1 MAKAFSLVDWYGE
14 HMLFRTTFVPLPETF
29 LRILLSKRPSFVMY
43 IFSTCIH
50 IAFYLFFQMEILR
63 PHLVT
68 SELFFD
74 VLHQTYTNGFIMYS
88 IALMMVYATKYASQR
103 HIMWIRFRRQPD
115 YLKALEFFS
124 RKEYKSKFVLMTEIP
139 KTLSIFI

>member
-1 MAKAFSLVDWYGE
+1 
-14 HMLFRTTFVPLPETF
+14 
-29 LRILLSKRPSFVMY
+29 
-43 IFSTCIH
+43 
-50 IAFYLFFQMEILR
+50 MEILR

-124 RKEYKSKFVLMTEIP
+124 RKEYKSKFELMTEIP
-139 KTLSIFI
+139 KTPSICIIINYLNLNEMIPFLDENSELS

>member
-1 MAKAFSLVDWYGE
+1 
-14 HMLFRTTFVPLPETF
+14 
-29 LRILLSKRPSFVMY
+29 
-43 IFSTCIH
+43 
-50 IAFYLFFQMEILR
+50 MEILR

-124 RKEYKSKFVLMTEIP
+124 RKEYKSKFELMTEIP
-139 KTLSIFI
+139 KTLSIII